1 MPFPE
6 EYEMQMA
13 MNDAMHAGKY
23 TRECDL
29 ILKLPNTE
37 PPINLLLTR
46 EGAEGLRRAIRQW
59 SES

>member
-13 MNDAMHAGKY
+13 MNDAVYASKF
-23 TRECDL
+23 TREGDL

-37 PPINLLLTR
+37 PPISLLLTR
-46 EGAEGLRRAIRQW
+46 EGAEGLRCAIRQW